1 VRRLALLL
9 AATVAYMLAA
19 WAVAPGFYDGF
30 TPVQPYNWVCP
41 PFHVANNQA
50 PSPGHLDV
58 KVIGGSSD
66 PNSAFTEDGQVVV
79 GFLPGALDSTGK
91 TVISVDITPV
101 SPCPSHKGLT
111 FVTNV
116 YHITADAPLVG
127 KTINCANHTGV
138 GACVVMAYSDTV
150 PAPSD
155 MYYSASPNGPWQSIG
170 GGDAQPFT
178 FAAATDKFGYFAA
191 GYPEGAVTSRS
202 RSGASQLLP
211 IAVAILIVGVLVA
224 GIPLAVMNR
233 RRGARRAHDDADEDE
248 DDEGEDST

>member
-1 VRRLALLL
+1 MKRAALLL

-30 TPVQPYNWVCP
+30 QPVQPYNWVCP
-41 PFHVANNQA
+41 PFHVVNSQA

-91 TVISVDITPV
+91 TVIAVDITPV

-127 KTINCANHTGV
+127 KTVNCANHTGQ
-138 GACVVMAYSDTV
+138 GACVVMAYSDLV

-155 MYYSASPNGPWQSIG
+155 MYYSANPSGPWQSIG

-178 FAAATDKFGYFAA
+178 FAAATDRFGYFAA

-202 RSGASQLLP
+202 RSGANQLLP

-224 GIPLAVMNR
+224 GIPLAVINR
-233 RRGARRAHDDADEDE
+233 RRGARPSGQEAAEEEEDA
-248 DDEGEDST
+248 EGPT